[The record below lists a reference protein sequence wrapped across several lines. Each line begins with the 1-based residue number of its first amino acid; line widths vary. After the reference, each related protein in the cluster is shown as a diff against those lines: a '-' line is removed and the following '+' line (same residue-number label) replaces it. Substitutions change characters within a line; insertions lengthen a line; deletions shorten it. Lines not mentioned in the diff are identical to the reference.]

1 MHSPDQSDTCRDFP
15 PAPSTADLAALLAL
29 FPSPACLVTASGA
42 VLHANTSWQTL
53 SGALM
58 RFGMAVVTGRPI
70 DVECRLHDR
79 VGAPRWFNLSL
90 QTFPQVSMAN
100 VCGCV
105 RASTSMS

>member
-1 MHSPDQSDTCRDFP
+1 M
-15 PAPSTADLAALLAL
+15 
-29 FPSPACLVTASGA
+29 TASGA

-53 SGALM
+53 SGAADTGRPLRWADAVVADDRSAALM